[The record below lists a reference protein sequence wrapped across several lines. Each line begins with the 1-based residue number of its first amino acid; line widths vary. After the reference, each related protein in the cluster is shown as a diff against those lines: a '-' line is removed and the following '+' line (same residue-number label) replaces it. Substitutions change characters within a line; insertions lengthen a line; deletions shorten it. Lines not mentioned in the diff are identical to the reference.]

1 MTFDDPFKATVRVTE
16 DPQRLRLGDVLR
28 YDGVEQIVSYVND
41 SRAMLVPLQ
50 SNSVKYQTLLGKEV
64 EFTTQGKGCNISP
77 VYFGE
82 ILERRGEKGLRDWVD
97 GNKKDSP
104 RGHQLLN
111 HKVRD
116 VALAMGYYQWK
127 FEDAKKALKAA
138 GFELA
143 DGTIHRRLRRG
154 KKVTP
159 TITEEELRTLLPD
172 APVEDDPWK
181 KVKVATKQGE
191 RAPTKFEKEVLVEC
205 VKKSRKASDL
215 ATSPAVQAA
224 KKPLK
229 DKKKVRRK

>member
-1 MTFDDPFKATVRVTE
+1 MTFDDPFKATVRDSE
-16 DPQRLRLGDVLR
+16 DPRRLQLGDVLR

-50 SNSVKYQTLLGKEV
+50 SNSVKYETRFGKEV
-64 EFTTQGKGCNISP
+64 EFKTEGKGCNISP

-82 ILERRGEKGLRDWVD
+82 ILERRGKQGLQDWVD

-104 RGHQLLN
+104 RGHALLG

-127 FEDAKKALKAA
+127 FEDAKRALKAA

-154 KKVTP
+154 KKVEP
-159 TITEEELRTLLPD
+159 TIKEEELRTLLPA
-172 APVEDDPWK
+172 APMEEDPWK

-191 RAPTKFEKEVLVEC
+191 RAPTKMEKAVLVEC
-205 VKKSRKASDL
+205 VK
-215 ATSPAVQAA
+215 QA
-224 KKPLK
+224 KKPSK